1 MCDVYSSSVINF
13 SSFSPSL
20 VRRRL
25 AKEAPKKGTSKTTAS
40 CAASQLTVFD
50 YARQVGGNHEDG

>member
-1 MCDVYSSSVINF
+1 MCGVYSSSVINF

-25 AKEAPKKGTSKTTAS
+25 AKEAPKKGTNKTTAS
-40 CAASQLTVFD
+40 CASQLTVFG
-50 YARQVGGNHEDG
+50 YARQVGQNPEDG